1 MTTTAPTISDQ
12 VLSLAATELRR
23 LESENVSWIGAYS
36 GMSLV
41 DGDTFEKRLGGLFDL
56 HYKLPRTFPKGH
68 WVVYLH
74 HNIRRPGSATIMAF
88 SKKDLSLVYF
98 GSAKDDG

>member
-1 MTTTAPTISDQ
+1 MTTTAPNITDQ
-12 VLSLAATELRR
+12 VLALAATELRR
-23 LESENVSWIGAYS
+23 LESENSTWIGAYS

-41 DGDTFEKRLGGLFDL
+41 DGDVFEKRLGGLFDL

-74 HNIRRPGSATIMAF
+74 HKIRPPGSTTIMAF
-88 SKKDLSLVYF
+88 SKKDLSRVYF
-98 GSAKDDG
+98 GPAKDNG